1 MIIMLNVVVTGA
13 GSGLG
18 LATAIALA
26 RYGASVVLVARDER
40 ACAGAVAS
48 VRAAVPNAVVDS
60 EAADLSSISAVRR
73 VAERLATKRPRL
85 DVLVNNA
92 GVARFRYERTVD
104 GLEATFAV
112 NHMAP
117 FVLTTL
123 LEPVLRSSAPARV
136 INVSSEQH
144 RQVRAVRWDELNSE
158 PCFDGMMA
166 YNVSKLFNVLF
177 TRELAH
183 RLGSGVTANAVSPG
197 FLRTDLGRDARG
209 AFRFFL
215 AIARPFQSAPEVGAE
230 SLLQL
235 STSPDLAATTGAYF
249 NRMREK
255 PPSALACDDEAARR
269 LWELSNHLVAM
280 SLA

>member
-48 VRAAVPNAVVDS
+48 VRAAVPHAIVDA

-73 VAERLATKRPRL
+73 VAERLATKCPRL

-144 RQVRAVRWDELNSE
+144 RQVRAIHWDELNSE
-158 PCFDGMMA
+158 PCFDGMTA
-166 YNVSKLFNVLF
+166 YSVSKLFNVLF
-177 TRELAH
+177 TRELAQ

-197 FLRTDLGRDARG
+197 FLRTGLGRDAHG

-215 AIARPFQSAPEVGAE
+215 AITRPFQSAPEVGAE
-230 SLLQL
+230 SLLHL
-235 STSPDLAATTGAYF
+235 STSPDLAGTTGAYF
-249 NRMREK
+249 SRMREK
-255 PPSALACDDEAARR
+255 PPSALACDDESARR
-269 LWELSNHLVAM
+269 LWELSNHLLSA
-280 SLA
+280 